1 MQRRNILKILGSSAV
16 IVAAGGGGWAL
27 TRTPTAALAPW
38 GMAGSADYADPR
50 VRALSYAILAP
61 NPHNRQPWVVDLGTP
76 GEATLYC
83 DLDRLL
89 PATDPFSRQIVIGLG
104 CFLELLRQAAAEDGF
119 LLDVTPFPEGEDA
132 AALDARP
139 IAHIRFLEGARVQRD
154 PLFAQVLARRSNKET
169 YDTSRGVSNETLEV
183 LRVAAGSGLS
193 ADATNDA
200 ARVQSFRDLSWAA
213 LQMEMLTDYTMQE
226 SIDLMRIGK
235 REINQNPDGIEL
247 GGAMFEA
254 LKIVGLMTREALED
268 ETSIGFRQGLDIMEA
283 HLMSAM
289 AHIWVKTPGNSRV
302 DQLDAGRAWV
312 RINLKATELG
322 VGLHPLSQ
330 ALQEYPEMDAL
341 FAEMRDQA
349 GVAPGETMQMFGR
362 LGYGPSAL
370 RTPRWPVETRILG
383 AS

>member
-1 MQRRNILKILGSSAV
+1 
-16 IVAAGGGGWAL
+16 
-27 TRTPTAALAPW
+27 
-38 GMAGSADYADPR
+38 
-50 VRALSYAILAP
+50 
-61 NPHNRQPWVVDLGTP
+61 
-76 GEATLYC
+76 
-83 DLDRLL
+83 
-89 PATDPFSRQIVIGLG
+89 
-104 CFLELLRQAAAEDGF
+104 
-119 LLDVTPFPEGEDA
+119 LDVTPFPEGEDA